1 MVQRTSLDKATL
13 TYLLI
18 TVSLTL
24 RNILQSLLLV
34 KVERL
39 FEKNGKTIYVMLEQ
53 GAKAEI
59 RPQNRGESECG
70 GDQNNSLYTIILG
83 VLSNNLV
90 GFTNKA

>member
-1 MVQRTSLDKATL
+1 MDKATL

-24 RNILQSLLLV
+24 RNILQSLLPV
-34 KVERL
+34 EVERL

-59 RPQNRGESECG
+59 RPQIRG
-70 GDQNNSLYTIILG
+70 
-83 VLSNNLV
+83 
-90 GFTNKA
+90 KANV